1 VDSSGPGWW
10 PSARSFIVV
19 VIRLEVLGVRPGA
32 VRARVDAAAE
42 LMACLHVLAEPE
54 HHPERA
60 GWTREVRGGLSPAT
74 GAELE
79 RFGPLWSRFRTRLLL
94 PLSATAGGDLD
105 EALEQIAALADP
117 AFIALCAEAIHG
129 ISEQRDWTLEDSG
142 RAKEFVHQCYERST
156 ARGALAAELVADPQ
170 RLRTRLLAL
179 LSGLDAGFFAALW
192 RRVRPELARTAA
204 IIEESLRTRP
214 LALVIGSLAPTAQID
229 QAEQTVTFEK
239 LQQATIPVA
248 DRELVLIP
256 TRFGHPHLLVKG
268 ERLPGPRLPVV
279 VQFPMRQADSGSL
292 DEVRDRLLAL
302 TDETRLA
309 LCRHLINERCTT
321 TELARRS
328 GMSVPQ
334 VSRHLRRLRE
344 TGLVVSERQGRTV
357 QYRIVLSRLYG
368 LGYELVTRIVH

>member
-1 VDSSGPGWW
+1 M
-10 PSARSFIVV
+10 
-19 VIRLEVLGVRPGA
+19 VIRLDVLGVRPGA
-32 VRARVDAAAE
+32 VRARADAAAE

-60 GWTREVRGGLSPAT
+60 GWTREVRAGLPPGT

-94 PLSATAGGDLD
+94 PLSAAPGGDLA

-129 ISEQRDWTLEDSG
+129 ISARHAWQLEDSE
-142 RAKEFVHQCYERST
+142 RAKEFVRQSYERSA
-156 ARGALAAELVADPQ
+156 ARGMLAADLVTDPQ

-179 LSGLDAGFFAALW
+179 LAALEAGFFAALW
-192 RRVRPELARTAA
+192 RRVHPDLARTAA
-204 IIEESLRTRP
+204 VVEESLRTRP
-214 LALVIGSLAPTAQID
+214 MALVIGSLAPTARID

-239 LQQATIPVA
+239 LQEASIPVA

-256 TRFGHPHLLVKG
+256 TRFGHPHVLVKG
-268 ERLPGPRLPVV
+268 EQVPGQRLPVV
-279 VQFPMRQADSGSL
+279 VQFPMQLPDTGSL
-292 DEVRDRLLAL
+292 TELRDRLLAL
-302 TDETRLA
+302 TDETRLG

-368 LGYELVTRIVH
+368 LGYELVARIVR